1 MIDKVVKILNKSN
14 NPNPEYAHETD
25 SGMDIRA
32 FLNKPLVLEPGERY
46 AVPTGIYVELPENFE
61 IQVRPRSGLALK
73 KGVTV
78 INSPG
83 TIDQNFRGELKVILI
98 NLDKNRQIIEP
109 GERIAQLVF
118 ATVEKI
124 KFENVDEVSEDTDR
138 STTGFG
144 DSGRF

>member
-1 MIDKVVKILNKSN
+1 MTDKVVKILNKSN

-25 SGMDIRA
+25 SGVDIRA
-32 FLNKPLVLEPGERY
+32 FLDKPLVLEPGERY

-73 KGVTV
+73 KGITV
-78 INSPG
+78 LNSPG
-83 TIDQNFRGELKVILI
+83 TIDQTYRGEIKVILI

-124 KFENVDEVSEDTDR
+124 KFENVDEISEDTDR
-138 STTGFG
+138 GTTGFG